1 MTTIDIDHFLRNDDI
16 QQLLDAAEQ
25 AGSLRAVELAEVI
38 EAHELD
44 SLEQDALMRELEQ
57 RGIEVVGRAE
67 GRGAARRGAG
77 APAAARGRA
86 QETTTDALQLF
97 LREAGRHQLLTAAQ
111 EVELAKKIERGD
123 AQAKQHMIQANLR
136 LVVSIAK
143 NYRNQGLPF
152 LDLIQEGTL
161 GLIRA
166 VEKFDWRRGFK
177 FSTYATWWIR
187 QAVARALADKARTIR
202 MPVHIVERLQKM
214 NRAERTL
221 WTQLGREPTLEE
233 IAEEASLPLQQAIE
247 VRAAAR
253 ASTSLDQPVG
263 ETEDAVFGDF
273 VAGDGP
279 LPEEEVEVSLRSQAL
294 REALEALADRERQV
308 VVLRYGLADAEP
320 KTLEEIG
327 RRLGLTRERVRQ
339 IELDSLKRLASLR
352 EMESVGCSRSAL
364 AVERQPSA
372 LPSKRR
378 AARRLRRIRSTPT
391 RVAPRRGAAGRVA
404 RCPSEATSAARARLE
419 QLPAEL
425 ARVGGRGGRAS
436 ERRVHLQQPARAP
449 RARRRAPGRPSTASE
464 RSGCAITGCSPCASA
479 CAASARSRSA
489 GPDERHLH
497 QHRSPCPS
505 SCVAARILVEQR
517 AGTASARSRAAA
529 RARAGRRRARR
540 TRRGRAAR
548 ARAVSGSCG
557 QTCGVAKRTRVPWSA
572 RASRQSDAPSSTRAA
587 RRRRPDGHD
596 VRVDS
601 RRKRLAHLASVPAG
615 WPRATS

>member
-1 MTTIDIDHFLRNDDI
+1 MTTVDIEHLLLNDEL
-16 QQLLDAAEQ
+16 QQLLEAAEQ
-25 AGSLRAVELAEVI
+25 AGSLKATELADLVETL
-38 EAHELD
+38 ELD
-44 SLEQDALMRELEQ
+44 ALELDALYRELDR
-57 RGIEVVGRAE
+57 RGIEVLEEAQPE
-67 GRGAARRGAG
+67 EP
-77 APAAARGRA
+77 APAPAPVSMP

-97 LREAGRHQLLTAAQ
+97 LREAGRHQLLTAPQ

-123 AQAKQHMIQANLR
+123 MLAKQHMIQSNLR

-233 IAEEASLPLQQAIE
+233 IAEEASLPLQQALE

-263 ETEDAVFGDF
+263 EAEDAVFGDF

-279 LPEEEVEVSLRSQAL
+279 LPEEQVELSLRSQAL
-294 REALEALADRERQV
+294 MEALRALTDRERQV
-308 VVLRYGLADAEP
+308 VVLRYGLTDSEP

-352 EMESVGCSRSAL
+352 EMESVG
-364 AVERQPSA
+364 
-372 LPSKRR
+372 
-378 AARRLRRIRSTPT
+378 
-391 RVAPRRGAAGRVA
+391 
-404 RCPSEATSAARARLE
+404 
-419 QLPAEL
+419 QLL
-425 ARVGGRGGRAS
+425 
-436 ERRVHLQQPARAP
+436 
-449 RARRRAPGRPSTASE
+449 
-464 RSGCAITGCSPCASA
+464 
-479 CAASARSRSA
+479 
-489 GPDERHLH
+489 
-497 QHRSPCPS
+497 
-505 SCVAARILVEQR
+505 
-517 AGTASARSRAAA
+517 
-529 RARAGRRRARR
+529 
-540 TRRGRAAR
+540 
-548 ARAVSGSCG
+548 
-557 QTCGVAKRTRVPWSA
+557 
-572 RASRQSDAPSSTRAA
+572 
-587 RRRRPDGHD
+587 
-596 VRVDS
+596 
-601 RRKRLAHLASVPAG
+601 
-615 WPRATS
+615 

>member
-1 MTTIDIDHFLRNDDI
+1 MTTIDIEHLLRNDDL
-16 QQLLDAAEQ
+16 QQLLETAEQ
-25 AGSLRAVELAEVI
+25 SGSLRATELSEI
-38 EAHELD
+38 LETHELD
-44 SLEQDALMRELEQ
+44 ALEQDALYRELDR
-57 RGIEVVGRAE
+57 RGIDVVE
-67 GRGAARRGAG
+67 DPVVEEPP
-77 APAAARGRA
+77 APLPAPV

-123 AQAKQHMIQANLR
+123 LDAKQRMIQANLR

-233 IAEEASLPLQQAIE
+233 IADEASLPIQQALE

-253 ASTSLDQPVG
+253 ASTSLDQPIG
-263 ETEDAVFGDF
+263 ESDDAVFGDF

-294 REALEALADRERQV
+294 KEALEALSDRERQV

-352 EMESVGCSRSAL
+352 EMEAVGL
-364 AVERQPSA
+364 
-372 LPSKRR
+372 
-378 AARRLRRIRSTPT
+378 
-391 RVAPRRGAAGRVA
+391 
-404 RCPSEATSAARARLE
+404 
-419 QLPAEL
+419 
-425 ARVGGRGGRAS
+425 
-436 ERRVHLQQPARAP
+436 
-449 RARRRAPGRPSTASE
+449 
-464 RSGCAITGCSPCASA
+464 
-479 CAASARSRSA
+479 
-489 GPDERHLH
+489 
-497 QHRSPCPS
+497 
-505 SCVAARILVEQR
+505 
-517 AGTASARSRAAA
+517 
-529 RARAGRRRARR
+529 
-540 TRRGRAAR
+540 
-548 ARAVSGSCG
+548 
-557 QTCGVAKRTRVPWSA
+557 
-572 RASRQSDAPSSTRAA
+572 
-587 RRRRPDGHD
+587 
-596 VRVDS
+596 
-601 RRKRLAHLASVPAG
+601 
-615 WPRATS
+615 